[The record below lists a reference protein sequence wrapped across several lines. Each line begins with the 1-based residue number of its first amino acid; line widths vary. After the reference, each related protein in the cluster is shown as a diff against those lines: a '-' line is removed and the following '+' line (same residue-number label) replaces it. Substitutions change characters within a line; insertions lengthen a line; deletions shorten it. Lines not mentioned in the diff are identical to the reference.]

1 MSRVAVRARRV
12 PASPDSPPSTSG
24 DPSRPCTDP
33 VPPVSARSRPA
44 RRSCSRSSPF
54 LVRLPRP
61 GRPGAPPTSRRAAP
75 PTWGMGVAAQADCFA
90 DRGGAWSPD
99 RTLPG
104 VLDIE
109 WTPYGDACHGTS
121 RSAMVS
127 WIRDVLDRYRAR
139 TGRGAVICT
148 ATSRWRQCTG
158 NHAGFGTTHPLR
170 VARYAATAGELPAG
184 RASCTRWQYTS
195 TGPVVGDHDLF
206 NGTVDQVRAPAPG

>member
-1 MSRVAVRARRV
+1 
-12 PASPDSPPSTSG
+12 
-24 DPSRPCTDP
+24 
-33 VPPVSARSRPA
+33 
-44 RRSCSRSSPF
+44 
-54 LVRLPRP
+54 
-61 GRPGAPPTSRRAAP
+61 
-75 PTWGMGVAAQADCFA
+75 MGVAAQADCFA

-99 RTLPG
+99 GRTPPG

-148 ATSRWRQCTG
+148 ATSRWQQCTG
-158 NHAGFGTTHPLR
+158 NHAGFGATHPLR
-170 VARYAATAGELPAG
+170 VARYAATAGELPAV
-184 RASCTRWQYTS
+184 RASCTRWQHTS

-206 NGTVDQVRAPAPG
+206 NGTVDQVRAPALG